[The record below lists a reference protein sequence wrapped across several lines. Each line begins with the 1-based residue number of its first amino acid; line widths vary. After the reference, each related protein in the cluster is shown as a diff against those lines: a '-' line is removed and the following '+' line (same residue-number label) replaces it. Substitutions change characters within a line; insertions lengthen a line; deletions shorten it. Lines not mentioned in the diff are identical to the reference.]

1 MQKVH
6 LILSCDIQYFNL
18 DIPGGGGGP
27 AGTAL
32 AVPARQR
39 VARRAQDLKENILRC
54 LKWC

>member
-1 MQKVH
+1 MQ
-6 LILSCDIQYFNL
+6 LSYFNL
-18 DIPGGGGGP
+18 DIPAGGGGGP

-54 LKWC
+54 SKWS